1 MSHFSL
7 RIQKPF
13 SQQVIP
19 IEWISVTAPNGNL
32 VIGPGHRPL
41 VSGIAPG
48 TQVVYK
54 AAGAEHALEV
64 PEGGGLVHV
73 TGPLVLLFLS

>member
-1 MSHFSL
+1 MSQFSL

-19 IEWISVTAPNGNL
+19 IEWISISASNGNF

-41 VSGIAPG
+41 VSGIAGG
-48 TQVVYK
+48 TQVTYK
-54 AAGAEHALEV
+54 AAGAEHTIEV
-64 PEGGGLVHV
+64 SEGGGLVHV